1 LVNNSFSE
9 VFMSWD
15 QVWIDVNIATMDPSV
30 QRAYGAITQAAIA
43 VKDSKIAWVGPR
55 SELPEFDVLATPV
68 YRGKGGWI
76 TPGLIDAHTHLVFAG
91 NRADEF
97 EQRLQGATYQD
108 IARAGG
114 GIISTVNACR
124 DADDVELFELGR
136 QRLNALAREGVT
148 TVEIKSGYGLNTETE
163 LKLLRVAR
171 ELGEHHHIDVC
182 TTFLGAHAIP
192 PEYKDRANE
201 YVDLVINDMLPAVI
215 AENLADA
222 VDVFCENIAFD
233 LEQTERILIAAK
245 QAGLQFK
252 LHAEQ
257 LSNMGGSALAAKL
270 GAKSVDHIEFLDE
283 AGVKAISESGTCAT
297 LLPGAFYFLRETQL
311 PPIDLLRQYKVPM
324 VIASDF
330 NPGSSPICS
339 TLLMLNMACT
349 LFKLT
354 PEEALQGVT
363 INAAKALGLEAKV
376 GHLAIGMQADF
387 CLWDITTP
395 AQLAYAYGVT
405 PCKTVV
411 KKGQV
416 VALPN

>member
-1 LVNNSFSE
+1 
-9 VFMSWD
+9 MSWD
-15 QVWIDVNIATMDPSV
+15 QVWIDVNVATMDTNI
-30 QRAYGAITQAAIA
+30 QGAYGVIPQAAIA
-43 VKDSKIAWVGPR
+43 VKDGKIAWVGPR

-91 NRADEF
+91 NRAHEF
-97 EQRLQGATYQD
+97 EQRLQGATYAE

-124 DADDVELFELGR
+124 DADEAELFELGR

-192 PEYKDRANE
+192 PEYKDNADA
-201 YVDLVINDMLPAVI
+201 YIDLVINDMLPAVI

-222 VDVFCENIAFD
+222 VDVFCENIAFS
-233 LEQTERILIAAK
+233 LEQTERVLTAAK
-245 QAGLQFK
+245 QAGLQIK

-257 LSNMGGSALAAKL
+257 LTNMGGSALAAKL

-311 PPIDLLRQYKVPM
+311 PPIELLRQYKVPM

-349 LFKLT
+349 LFRLT

-363 INAAKALGLEAKV
+363 INAAKALGIDNNV
-376 GHLAIGMQADF
+376 GSISIGKQADF

-395 AQLAYAYGVT
+395 AQLAYAYGVN

-416 VALPN
+416 IALPH

>member
-1 LVNNSFSE
+1 
-9 VFMSWD
+9 MSWD
-15 QVWIDVNIATMDPSV
+15 QVWIDVNVATMDTNI
-30 QRAYGAITQAAIA
+30 QGAYGVIPQAAIA
-43 VKDSKIAWVGPR
+43 VKDGKIAWVGPR

-91 NRADEF
+91 NRANEF
-97 EQRLQGATYQD
+97 EQRLQGATYAE

-124 DADDVELFELGR
+124 DADEAELFELGR

-171 ELGEHHHIDVC
+171 ELGEHHHIDVS

-192 PEYKDRANE
+192 PEYKDNADA
-201 YVDLVINDMLPAVI
+201 YIDLVVNDMLPAVI

-222 VDVFCENIAFD
+222 VDVFCENIAFN
-233 LEQTERILIAAK
+233 LEQTERVLTAAK
-245 QAGLQFK
+245 QAGLQIK

-257 LSNMGGSALAAKL
+257 LTNMGGSALAAKL

-311 PPIDLLRQYKVPM
+311 PPIELLRQYKVPM
-324 VIASDF
+324 VIGSDF

-349 LFKLT
+349 LFRLT

-363 INAAKALGLEAKV
+363 INAAKALGIDNNV
-376 GHLAIGMQADF
+376 GSITVGKQADF

-395 AQLAYAYGVT
+395 AQLAYAYGVNL
-405 PCKTVV
+405 CKTVV
-411 KKGQV
+411 KNGQV

>member
-1 LVNNSFSE
+1 
-9 VFMSWD
+9 MSWD
-15 QVWIDVNIATMDPSV
+15 QVWIDVNVATMDTNI
-30 QRAYGAITQAAIA
+30 QGAYGVIHQAAIA
-43 VKDSKIAWVGPR
+43 VKDGKIAWVGPR

-91 NRADEF
+91 NRAHEF
-97 EQRLQGATYQD
+97 EQRLQGATYAE

-124 DADDVELFELGR
+124 DADEAELFELGR

-192 PEYKDRANE
+192 PEYKDNADA
-201 YVDLVINDMLPAVI
+201 YIDLVINDMLPAVI

-222 VDVFCENIAFD
+222 VDVFCENIAFS
-233 LEQTERILIAAK
+233 LEQTERVLTAAK
-245 QAGLQFK
+245 QAGLQIK

-257 LSNMGGSALAAKL
+257 LTNMGGSALAAKL

-311 PPIDLLRQYKVPM
+311 PPIELLRQYKVPM

-349 LFKLT
+349 LFRLT

-363 INAAKALGLEAKV
+363 INAAKALGIDNNV
-376 GHLAIGMQADF
+376 GSISIGKQADF

-395 AQLAYAYGVT
+395 AQLAYAYGVN

-416 VALPN
+416 IALPH

>member
-1 LVNNSFSE
+1 
-9 VFMSWD
+9 MSWD
-15 QVWIDVNIATMDPSV
+15 QVWIDVNVATMDTNI
-30 QRAYGAITQAAIA
+30 QGAYGVIPQAAIA
-43 VKDSKIAWVGPR
+43 VKDGKIAWVGPR

-91 NRADEF
+91 NRANEF
-97 EQRLQGATYQD
+97 EQRLQGATYAE

-124 DADDVELFELGR
+124 DADEAELFELGR

-148 TVEIKSGYGLNTETE
+148 TVEIKSGYGLNTKTE

-171 ELGEHHHIDVC
+171 ELGEHHHIDVS

-192 PEYKDRANE
+192 PEYKDNADA
-201 YVDLVINDMLPAVI
+201 YIDLVVNDMLPAVI

-222 VDVFCENIAFD
+222 VDVFCENIAFN
-233 LEQTERILIAAK
+233 LEQTERVLTAAK
-245 QAGLQFK
+245 QAGLQIK

-257 LSNMGGSALAAKL
+257 LTNMGGSALAAKL

-283 AGVKAISESGTCAT
+283 AGIKAISESGTCAT

-349 LFKLT
+349 LFRLT

-363 INAAKALGLEAKV
+363 INAAKALGIDNNV
-376 GHLAIGMQADF
+376 GSITVGKQADF

-395 AQLAYAYGVT
+395 AQLAYAYGVNL
-405 PCKTVV
+405 CKTVV
-411 KKGQV
+411 KNGQV

>member
-1 LVNNSFSE
+1 
-9 VFMSWD
+9 MSWD
-15 QVWIDVNIATMDPSV
+15 QVWIDVNVATMDTNI
-30 QRAYGAITQAAIA
+30 QGAYGVIPQAAIA
-43 VKDSKIAWVGPR
+43 IKDGKIAWVGPR

-91 NRADEF
+91 NRANEF
-97 EQRLQGATYQD
+97 EQRLQGASYQD

-124 DADDVELFELGR
+124 EADEAELFELGR

-171 ELGEHHHIDVC
+171 ELGEHHHIDVS

-192 PEYKDRANE
+192 PEYKDNADA
-201 YVDLVINDMLPAVI
+201 YIDLVINDMLPAVI
-215 AENLADA
+215 TENLADA
-222 VDVFCENIAFD
+222 VDVFCENIAFN
-233 LEQTERILIAAK
+233 LEQTERVLTAAK
-245 QAGLQFK
+245 QAGLQIK

-257 LSNMGGSALAAKL
+257 LTNMGGSALAAKL

-283 AGVKAISESGTCAT
+283 AGIKAISESGTCAT

-363 INAAKALGLEAKV
+363 INAAKALGIDNNV
-376 GHLAIGMQADF
+376 GSITVGKQADF

-395 AQLAYAYGVT
+395 AQLAYAYGVNL
-405 PCKTVV
+405 CKTVV
-411 KKGQV
+411 KNGQV

>member
-283 AGVKAISESGTCAT
+283 AGVKAISESGICAT

>member
-1 LVNNSFSE
+1 
-9 VFMSWD
+9 MSWD
-15 QVWIDVNIATMDPSV
+15 QVWIDVNVATMDTNI
-30 QRAYGAITQAAIA
+30 QEAYGVIPQAAIA
-43 VKDSKIAWVGPR
+43 VKDGKIAWVGPR

-91 NRADEF
+91 NRANEF
-97 EQRLQGATYQD
+97 EQRLQGASYQD

-124 DADDVELFELGR
+124 EADEAELFELGR

-171 ELGEHHHIDVC
+171 ELGEHHHIDVS

-192 PEYKDRANE
+192 PEYKDNE
-201 YVDLVINDMLPAVI
+201 DAYIDLVINDMLPAVI

-222 VDVFCENIAFD
+222 VDVFCENIAFN
-233 LEQTERILIAAK
+233 LEQTERVLTAAK
-245 QAGLQFK
+245 QAGLQIK

-257 LSNMGGSALAAKL
+257 LTNMGGSALAAKL

-311 PPIDLLRQYKVPM
+311 PPIELLRQYKVPM

-363 INAAKALGLEAKV
+363 INAAKALGIDNNV
-376 GHLAIGMQADF
+376 GSITVGKQADF

-395 AQLAYAYGVT
+395 AQLAYAYGVNL
-405 PCKTVV
+405 CKTVV
-411 KKGQV
+411 KNGQV

>member
-1 LVNNSFSE
+1 
-9 VFMSWD
+9 MSWD
-15 QVWIDVNIATMDPSV
+15 QVWIDVNVATMDTNI
-30 QRAYGAITQAAIA
+30 QGAYGVIPQAAIA
-43 VKDSKIAWVGPR
+43 VKDGKIAWVGPR

-91 NRADEF
+91 NRAHEF
-97 EQRLQGATYQD
+97 EQRLQGATYAE

-124 DADDVELFELGR
+124 DADEAELFELGR

-192 PEYKDRANE
+192 PEYKDNADA
-201 YVDLVINDMLPAVI
+201 YIDLVINDMLPAVI

-222 VDVFCENIAFD
+222 VDVFCENIAFS
-233 LEQTERILIAAK
+233 LEQTERVLTAAK
-245 QAGLQFK
+245 KAGLQIK

-257 LSNMGGSALAAKL
+257 LTNMGGSALAAKL

-311 PPIDLLRQYKVPM
+311 PPIELLRQYKVPM

-349 LFKLT
+349 LFRLT

-363 INAAKALGLEAKV
+363 INAAKALGIDNN
-376 GHLAIGMQADF
+376 IGSISIGKQADF

-395 AQLAYAYGVT
+395 AQLAYAYGVN

-416 VALPN
+416 IALPH

>member
-1 LVNNSFSE
+1 
-9 VFMSWD
+9 MSWD
-15 QVWIDVNIATMDPSV
+15 QVWIDVNVATMDTNI
-30 QRAYGAITQAAIA
+30 QGAYGVIPQAAIA
-43 VKDSKIAWVGPR
+43 VKDGKIAWVGPR

-91 NRADEF
+91 NRANEF
-97 EQRLQGATYQD
+97 EQRLQGATYAE

-124 DADDVELFELGR
+124 DADEAELFELGR

-171 ELGEHHHIDVC
+171 ELGEHHHIDVS

-192 PEYKDRANE
+192 PEYKDNADA
-201 YVDLVINDMLPAVI
+201 YIDLVVNDMLPAVI

-222 VDVFCENIAFD
+222 VDVFCENIAFN
-233 LEQTERILIAAK
+233 LEQTERVLTAAK
-245 QAGLQFK
+245 QAGLQIK

-257 LSNMGGSALAAKL
+257 LTNMGGSALAAKL

-283 AGVKAISESGTCAT
+283 AGIKAISESGTCAT

-349 LFKLT
+349 LFRLT

-363 INAAKALGLEAKV
+363 INAAKALGIDNNV
-376 GHLAIGMQADF
+376 GSITVGKQADF

-395 AQLAYAYGVT
+395 AQLAYAYGVNL
-405 PCKTVV
+405 CKTVV
-411 KKGQV
+411 KNGQV

>member
-1 LVNNSFSE
+1 
-9 VFMSWD
+9 MSWD
-15 QVWIDVNIATMDPSV
+15 QVWIDVNVATMDTNI
-30 QRAYGAITQAAIA
+30 QGAYGVIPQAAIA
-43 VKDSKIAWVGPR
+43 VKDGKIAWVGPR

-91 NRADEF
+91 NRAHEF
-97 EQRLQGATYQD
+97 EQRLQGATYAE

-124 DADDVELFELGR
+124 DADEAELFELGR

-192 PEYKDRANE
+192 PEYKDNADA
-201 YVDLVINDMLPAVI
+201 YIDLVINDMLPAVI

-222 VDVFCENIAFD
+222 VDVFCENIAFSI
-233 LEQTERILIAAK
+233 EQTERVLTAAK
-245 QAGLQFK
+245 QAGLQIK

-257 LSNMGGSALAAKL
+257 LTNMGGSALAAKL

-311 PPIDLLRQYKVPM
+311 PPIELLRQYKVPM

-349 LFKLT
+349 LFRLT

-363 INAAKALGLEAKV
+363 INAAKSLGIDNHLGSIAV
-376 GHLAIGMQADF
+376 GKQADF

-395 AQLAYAYGVT
+395 AQLAYAYGVN

-416 VALPN
+416 IALPH

>member
-1 LVNNSFSE
+1 
-9 VFMSWD
+9 MSWD
-15 QVWIDVNIATMDPSV
+15 QVWIDVNVATMDTNI
-30 QRAYGAITQAAIA
+30 QGAYGVIPQAAIA
-43 VKDSKIAWVGPR
+43 VKDGKIAWVGPR

-91 NRADEF
+91 NRANEF
-97 EQRLQGATYQD
+97 EQRLQGATYAE

-124 DADDVELFELGR
+124 DADEAELFELGR

-171 ELGEHHHIDVC
+171 ELGEHHHIDVS

-192 PEYKDRANE
+192 PEYKDNADA
-201 YVDLVINDMLPAVI
+201 YIDLVINDMLPAVI

-222 VDVFCENIAFD
+222 VDVFCENIAFN
-233 LEQTERILIAAK
+233 LEQTERVLTAAK
-245 QAGLQFK
+245 QAGLQIK

-257 LSNMGGSALAAKL
+257 LTNMGGSALAAKL
-270 GAKSVDHIEFLDE
+270 GAKSVDHVEFLDE
-283 AGVKAISESGTCAT
+283 AGIKAISESGTCAT

-363 INAAKALGLEAKV
+363 INAAKALGIDNNIGSITV
-376 GHLAIGMQADF
+376 GKQADF

-395 AQLAYAYGVT
+395 AQLAYAYGVNL
-405 PCKTVV
+405 CKTVV
-411 KKGQV
+411 KNGQV

>member
-1 LVNNSFSE
+1 
-9 VFMSWD
+9 MSWD
-15 QVWIDVNIATMDPSV
+15 QVWIDVNVATMDTNI
-30 QRAYGAITQAAIA
+30 QGAYGVIPQAAIA
-43 VKDSKIAWVGPR
+43 VKDGKIAWVGPR

-91 NRADEF
+91 NRAHEF
-97 EQRLQGATYQD
+97 EQRLQGATYAE

-124 DADDVELFELGR
+124 DADEAELFELGR

-192 PEYKDRANE
+192 PEYKDNADA
-201 YVDLVINDMLPAVI
+201 YIDLVINDMLPAVI

-222 VDVFCENIAFD
+222 VDVFCENIAFSI
-233 LEQTERILIAAK
+233 EQTERVLTAAK
-245 QAGLQFK
+245 QAGLQIK

-257 LSNMGGSALAAKL
+257 LTNMGGSALAAKL

-311 PPIDLLRQYKVPM
+311 PPIELLRQYKVPM

-349 LFKLT
+349 LFRLT

-363 INAAKALGLEAKV
+363 INAAKALGIDNNV
-376 GHLAIGMQADF
+376 GSISIGKQADF

-395 AQLAYAYGVT
+395 AQLAYAYGVN

-416 VALPN
+416 VAIPN

>member
-1 LVNNSFSE
+1 
-9 VFMSWD
+9 MSWD
-15 QVWIDVNIATMDPSV
+15 QVWIDVNVATMDTNI
-30 QRAYGAITQAAIA
+30 QGAYGVIPLAAIA
-43 VKDSKIAWVGPR
+43 IKDGKIAWVGPR

-91 NRADEF
+91 NRANEF
-97 EQRLQGATYQD
+97 EQRLQGASYQD

-124 DADDVELFELGR
+124 EADEAELFELGR

-171 ELGEHHHIDVC
+171 ELGEHHHIDVS

-192 PEYKDRANE
+192 PEYKDNADA
-201 YVDLVINDMLPAVI
+201 YIDLVINDMLPAVI

-222 VDVFCENIAFD
+222 VDVFCENIAFN
-233 LEQTERILIAAK
+233 LEQTERVLTAAK
-245 QAGLQFK
+245 QAGLQIK

-257 LSNMGGSALAAKL
+257 LTNMGGSALAAKL

-283 AGVKAISESGTCAT
+283 AGIKAISESGTCAT

-324 VIASDF
+324 VIGSDF

-363 INAAKALGLEAKV
+363 INAAKALGIDNNV
-376 GHLAIGMQADF
+376 GSITVGKQADF

-395 AQLAYAYGVT
+395 AQLAYAYGVNL
-405 PCKTVV
+405 CKTVV
-411 KKGQV
+411 KNGQV

>member
-1 LVNNSFSE
+1 
-9 VFMSWD
+9 MSWD
-15 QVWIDVNIATMDPSV
+15 QVWIDVNVATMDTNI
-30 QRAYGAITQAAIA
+30 QGAYGVIPQAAIA
-43 VKDSKIAWVGPR
+43 VKDGKIAWVGPR

-91 NRADEF
+91 NRANEF
-97 EQRLQGATYQD
+97 EQRLQGATYAE
-108 IARAGG
+108 IARTGG

-124 DADDVELFELGR
+124 DADEAELFELGR

-171 ELGEHHHIDVC
+171 ELGEHHHIDVS

-192 PEYKDRANE
+192 PEYQDNVDA
-201 YVDLVINDMLPAVI
+201 YIDLVINDMLPAVI

-222 VDVFCENIAFD
+222 VDVFCENIAFN
-233 LEQTERILIAAK
+233 LEQTERILTAAK
-245 QAGLQFK
+245 QVGLQIK

-257 LSNMGGSALAAKL
+257 LTNMGGSALAAKL

-311 PPIDLLRQYKVPM
+311 PPINLLRQYKVPM

-349 LFKLT
+349 LFRLT

-363 INAAKALGLEAKV
+363 INAAKALGVDNNV
-376 GHLAIGMQADF
+376 GSITVGKQADF
-387 CLWDITTP
+387 CLWDLTTP
-395 AQLAYAYGVT
+395 AQLAYAYGVNL
-405 PCKTVV
+405 CKTVV
-411 KKGQV
+411 KNGQV